1 MNNIENFEQTLYLDA
16 KAGFTKIVQD
26 HGNALYV
33 LGFYHTGSY
42 SLLPM
47 FNTLSDLKEVF
58 EEEYDSEEDDFLLAK
73 WNPDDFP
80 SLETYSEYF
89 ANTEE
94 ACYELNDTDFSVTH
108 EQAQQHWQQWL
119 QVLERVLI
127 RLDTEGVF
135 ANGINR
141 NKVTLA
147 ILAYDETEKEQF
159 SRIKRMNPP
168 TVLATIQTDFA
179 TMIARRN
186 EAEQLAMAEFERILQ
201 KR

>member
-16 KAGFTKIVQD
+16 KAGFTKIVHD
-26 HGNALYV
+26 HGHDLYV

-58 EEEYDSEEDDFLLAK
+58 EEEYDNEEDDFLLAK

-89 ANTEE
+89 SSTEE
-94 ACYELNDTDFSVTH
+94 ACYELNDTDFSVTDEH
-108 EQAQQHWQQWL
+108 AQQHWQQWL
-119 QVLERVLI
+119 QALERVLI

-135 ANGINR
+135 TNGINR

-147 ILAYDETEKEQF
+147 ILAYDETEAVQF
-159 SRIKRMNPP
+159 ERIKRINPP
-168 TVLATIQTDFA
+168 AVLESVKTDFE
-179 TMIARRN
+179 TMIASRN
-186 EAEQLAMAEFERILQ
+186 KVEQLAMAEFENM
-201 KR
+201 